1 MEGFMYFSNDDYDQG
16 IEFVKE
22 KAETFLKKQ
31 AEYVDPV
38 ISLQEDS
45 TKKNQQVIED
55 LQSKLKFLHGMEAV
69 QVQHTLLMV
78 EGLTVIQNQ
87 LATIIKLLQDL
98 SAVTVDTNVMT
109 NYLEINTNLIEENT
123 SQTEEHTR
131 RIEKNTG
138 K

>member
-1 MEGFMYFSNDDYDQG
+1 MYFSDEDYDQG

-22 KAETFLKKQ
+22 KAKIFLQKQ

-38 ISLQEDS
+38 ISLQEDA
-45 TKKNQQVIED
+45 TKKSQQIVED
-55 LQSKLKFLHGMEAV
+55 LQSKLKLLHGMEAY
-69 QVQHTLLMV
+69 QVQHTLLMA
-78 EGLTVIQNQ
+78 EGLAVIQNQ

-123 SQTEEHTR
+123 SHTEEHTR